1 MIEGICKKKED
12 DPQIFAGEIIKNL
25 HELDN
30 KEFYAYIY
38 EAVCKVT
45 EVL

>member
-1 MIEGICKKKED
+1 MIEDIFNKKEY
-12 DPQIFAGEIIKNL
+12 DPKIFAGQIVNDL
-25 HELDN
+25 HSLDN

>member
-1 MIEGICKKKED
+1 MIEDICKKKED
-12 DPQIFAGEIIKNL
+12 DPQIFANQIVDYL